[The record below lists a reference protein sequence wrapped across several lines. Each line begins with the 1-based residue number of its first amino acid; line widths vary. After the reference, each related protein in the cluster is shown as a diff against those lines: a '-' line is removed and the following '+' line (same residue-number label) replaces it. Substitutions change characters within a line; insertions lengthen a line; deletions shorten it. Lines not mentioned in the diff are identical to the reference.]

1 MYLVLDGIRLGIR
14 RNTKEKE
21 AILVAWA
28 FLEDGKRELISV
40 SLGNQESY
48 AAWKSFL
55 DDMITRGMNEPL
67 LIVIDGC
74 PGLIK
79 AVNESFP
86 NSDVQRCTK
95 HKTENVLSSV
105 KTTKTKVH
113 DDSKKDILCTYIWS
127 CSRGN

>member
-40 SLGNQESY
+40 SPGNQESY

-55 DDMITRGMNEPL
+55 DNKGHE
-67 LIVIDGC
+67 
-74 PGLIK
+74 
-79 AVNESFP
+79 
-86 NSDVQRCTK
+86 
-95 HKTENVLSSV
+95 
-105 KTTKTKVH
+105 
-113 DDSKKDILCTYIWS
+113 
-127 CSRGN
+127 

>member
-1 MYLVLDGIRLGIR
+1 MYLVLDSIRLDIR
-14 RNTKEKE
+14 

-40 SLGNQESY
+40 SPKNQESY

-79 AVNESFP
+79 AVNESL
-86 NSDVQRCTK
+86 
-95 HKTENVLSSV
+95 HKA
-105 KTTKTKVH
+105 
-113 DDSKKDILCTYIWS
+113 
-127 CSRGN
+127 